1 MDWKTISADD
11 LINGLKECSDEAKA
25 KAKEFLNT
33 PTEDELKKAEADKQ
47 AAEEQAK
54 KDAEA
59 KAKADEEAKAKAE
72 AEKKEAVDAALA
84 EAEKK
89 AKEECDKACTAA
101 VEEYKAADALAK
113 DCAAKFG
120 TISMDGVRTEK
131 DLAVKVC
138 ALDAAPAFLKN
149 IKPEDAIVALKG
161 YIAGSGN
168 STQTVTDSA
177 HKSVKKSFADWM
189 KTR

>member
-1 MDWKTISADD
+1 M
-11 LINGLKECSDEAKA
+11 
-25 KAKEFLNT
+25 
-33 PTEDELKKAEADKQ
+33 KKAEADKQ

-54 KDAEA
+54 KEA
-59 KAKADEEAKAKAE
+59 DEAKAKAE

-120 TISMDGVRTEK
+120 TISMDGIRTEK

-138 ALDAAPAFLKN
+138 ALDAAPAFLKSV
-149 IKPEDAIVALKG
+149 KPEDAIVALKG
-161 YIAGSGN
+161 YIAGSGISN
-168 STQTVTDSA
+168 NQMVVDSA
-177 HKSVKKSFADWM
+177 HKTVKKSFADWM